1 MKNKPNLNAMVVKH
15 NDLIGQMAKFEL
27 SELRLIA
34 YCLAHYDSR
43 KPENTAFI
51 ATVEDLT
58 AVFPM
63 DRKSA
68 YAVVRKAMLGV
79 NRKPLEIETEKD
91 QQFWNWFSGFSYR
104 KGEGEFTFH
113 LTPQI
118 QPYLLK
124 LSGSFTRY
132 RLQDV
137 YQFKAASTWKL
148 YERLK
153 RWAAVKKW
161 SVGLDELRLLLG
173 VAGKYPRW
181 DNLKNRLLDFAIEE
195 INKSSDLTVT
205 FEKEKCGRQVSGLV
219 FFIDKKKLDSG
230 NVIEMESGQDRLL
243 KELLG
248 QGVNATT
255 ATRYIDEVVA
265 ADKVGRI
272 TEILPKLAERA
283 KRADTPTAKYI
294 LGAIK
299 NELRQGN
306 LFAQEPVY
314 KESLDC
320 WIKKRQGGEVCK
332 VRQRGTAG
340 QRKKCQTCLTD
351 LPLEQMGI

>member
-1 MKNKPNLNAMVVKH
+1 M
-15 NDLIGQMAKFEL
+15 
-27 SELRLIA
+27 
-34 YCLAHYDSR
+34 
-43 KPENTAFI
+43 
-51 ATVEDLT
+51 
-58 AVFPM
+58 
-63 DRKSA
+63 
-68 YAVVRKAMLGV
+68 
-79 NRKPLEIETEKD
+79 
-91 QQFWNWFSGFSYR
+91 
-104 KGEGEFTFH
+104 
-113 LTPQI
+113 
-118 QPYLLK
+118 
-124 LSGSFTRY
+124 
-132 RLQDV
+132 

-148 YERLK
+148 YELLK

-248 QGVNATT
+248 QGINATT

-272 TEILPKLAERA
+272 IEILPKLAERA

-351 LPLEQMGI
+351 LPLEQIGV

>member
-1 MKNKPNLNAMVVKH
+1 
-15 NDLIGQMAKFEL
+15 
-27 SELRLIA
+27 
-34 YCLAHYDSR
+34 
-43 KPENTAFI
+43 
-51 ATVEDLT
+51 
-58 AVFPM
+58 
-63 DRKSA
+63 
-68 YAVVRKAMLGV
+68 MLGV
-79 NRKPLEIETEKD
+79 NKKPLEIETEKD
-91 QQFWNWFSGFSYR
+91 LQFWNWFSGFSYR

-148 YERLK
+148 YELLK

-161 SVGLDELRLLLG
+161 SICLDELRLLLG

-195 INKSSDLTVT
+195 INKSSDLTVS

-219 FFIDKKKLDSG
+219 FFIDKRRQGFGD
-230 NVIEMESGQDRLL
+230 VIEMESGQDRLL
-243 KELLG
+243 KEMLG
-248 QGVNATT
+248 QGINATT

-265 ADKVGRI
+265 VDKVGRI

-283 KRADTPTAKYI
+283 KKAGTPAAKYI

-299 NELRQGN
+299 NELHQGN
-306 LFAQEPVY
+306 LFTQQSAY
-314 KESLDC
+314 KKSLDC
-320 WIKKRQGGEVCK
+320 WTKKRQNGEECNVGHLASGRSARP
-332 VRQRGTAG
+332 V
-340 QRKKCQTCLTD
+340 
-351 LPLEQMGI
+351 